1 MGQCPRARFG
11 AQISNRRELSR
22 ATPHAM
28 DASTTTAAATT
39 PSRCALGVHV
49 VPCVEPSDATARADG
64 SRDAFGDVVAPG
76 ARAMTRAMTSLRR
89 SRAADSCEYMDASTS
104 YETYCA
110 FVLERAMEAF
120 VHGRDSAVFALSG
133 TRGAAA
139 ETTARARVV
148 ERAIARIEER
158 VDGLPRGSFELSATC
173 VGVGLEDKAQAKD
186 LLDGLTTAR
195 DDGARRADG
204 TRDGGDASERGVTV
218 VHIENARDGTLAF
231 ESAMKRAAMVFAE
244 GVSKRAGAR
253 DVADHHAIF
262 SLRLKLRANDDDD
275 DDDGGEAQ
283 GETITR
289 LHFVMLAPYVPAPG
303 LFGGQENRTARVR
316 CTRSMTALMAVLRDV
331 GAGGE
336 DAFRRIKTW
345 RDSPLTKLMWGCG
358 MADLKC
364 ATLMVLIEHKLRY
377 SVDGDETS
385 DLTLS
390 PEAEGALKFA
400 MQVKEH
406 AEEADGIGAHE
417 PPAPRTHEP
426 PAPTPT
432 KRAALTPSATT
443 GGNLKTLRAEA
454 PAAAKKSANEHRAP
468 HPQRVESDIVRGT
481 KISPE
486 HIDAIIRVIRTHVH
500 GLNGRRMESTIR
512 NLATEWTQ
520 MARAHESIIDEFA
533 ALETQLTNAQTRED
547 EAVQYAEQ
555 VAADL
560 AVASRWCETLEAE
573 QATMSE
579 RIERAARDAA
589 AAAEARADAIERRAQ
604 ALELQLVR
612 NSVPEMERVRD
623 EAEEAA
629 KQAMEKYRAEQDAHA
644 KTREALGGETSAKR
658 ALIEQVEFLQAR
670 LEESD
675 SARASDRAEIDRTRE
690 ELRARFAA
698 EGTLRDELTSMQR
711 EHETELKR
719 ARDAAQKLEDT
730 LARVTRERD
739 DARHRVQ
746 RGEEDLI
753 ESRANAQASLLNVE
767 SLQAAAN
774 EAKAAQSETQRQLER
789 IKLENSDLLVQVKHA
804 TRELEE
810 TSTALNKLQDKLD
823 ELETESE
830 DSARKRRAADD
841 EAHDLRQVI
850 TDLELRIKSMDMDRE
865 IAYQAADVAR
875 VENAK
880 LTAEVMDLTDD
891 VSRLKSSLEQSRA
904 ATRALLDEEASRLA
918 RLAPPAALEEYT
930 TPSWLSDTSWQT
942 LAPAS

>member
-1 MGQCPRARFG
+1 MDATTTTTTT
-11 AQISNRRELSR
+11 R
-22 ATPHAM
+22 ATM
-28 DASTTTAAATT
+28 TSRW
-39 PSRCALGVHV
+39 RCALGVHV
-49 VPCVEPSDATARADG
+49 IPCDDAQAAPMRDHDDG
-64 SRDAFGDVVAPG
+64 DILAPG
-76 ARAMTRAMTSLRR
+76 ARAMTRALTSLRR
-89 SRAADSCEYMDASTS
+89 SRAVDSCEYMDASTS

-110 FVLERAMEAF
+110 FVLERGMEAF

-158 VDGLPRGSFELSATC
+158 VEGLPRGSFELSATC

-195 DDGARRADG
+195 DDG
-204 TRDGGDASERGVTV
+204 GDASERGVTV
-218 VHIENARDGTLAF
+218 VHIENARDGTLAL

-275 DDDGGEAQ
+275 DDDDDDDGEAQ

-331 GAGGE
+331 GVGGE

-417 PPAPRTHEP
+417 APAPRTREP

-443 GGNLKTLRAEA
+443 RGNLKTLRAEA

-512 NLATEWTQ
+512 NLAAEWTQ
-520 MARAHESIIDEFA
+520 MARAHENIIDEFA

-579 RIERAARDAA
+579 RVERAARDAA
-589 AAAEARADAIERRAQ
+589 AAAEARADATERRAH

-623 EAEEAA
+623 EAEESA

-675 SARASDRAEIDRTRE
+675 SARASDRAEIDRTRD
-690 ELRARFAA
+690 ELRARFDA
-698 EGTLRDELTSMQR
+698 EGALRDELTSTQR

-767 SLQAAAN
+767 SLQAATN

-810 TSTALNKLQDKLD
+810 TSAALNKLQDKLD
-823 ELETESE
+823 EIETESE

-841 EAHDLRQVI
+841 EAHNLRQVI
-850 TDLELRIKSMDMDRE
+850 TDLELKIKSMDMDRE